1 MNLKSIFSVVA
12 LSALMVGCSS
22 DDLTNEPGAVET
34 PTSGETMT
42 GYLNVNINL
51 PTVSATGARALDQSN
66 DQFDDGLA
74 SEYAVKSAHLV
85 IFDTDNEA
93 TAKVV
98 GVFSFTDLKPWN
110 TDASTTDNITS
121 SAESVIKVQVTK
133 SDKNLGA
140 LVVLNDPAAKTH
152 FIKDLPFQKLFSNNP
167 VTIGEVNYNP
177 IVNLAT
183 MKNSDGFFMT
193 NAPLYNGTTAKTLV
207 SILPSSIC
215 NSPQEAQ
222 QSPAINVYVER
233 AVAKVNVT
241 TSETLTNDIT
251 INTSTT
257 ENNTVKNSEVTYKAT
272 VSAWGLDITNKK
284 SYLVR
289 NVSAFDTWKGYGKG
303 ARFYSE
309 SSNRIYWAIDPNYT
323 DGSAE
328 DAYITANF
336 NKISESDIKNTTA
349 LSSATYILENTFD
362 VANQLRD
369 RTTRAII
376 KASFAPEGQDPKTFY
391 TIGSA
396 NTIYTKEGMQAFI
409 KGLAVNLLE
418 GKNDASL
425 YTFAPSTSVSNAA
438 GKHTIGAEDIK
449 YNNTVLT
456 PDEVNKLNDA
466 IGNINT
472 YLNGVCYYVARI
484 QHFGDMYT
492 KWDPG
497 DPTYGADATT
507 AANDYL
513 GRYGAV
519 RNNWYELQISE
530 IKNLGNPT
538 IPTAPDTPDDE
549 DYYYISFKVNIH
561 SWAKRVQN
569 VIL

>member
-34 PTSGETMT
+34 PASGETMT

-66 DQFDDGLA
+66 DQFDDGEP
-74 SEYAVKSAHLV
+74 SEYAVNCAHLV
-85 IFDTDNEA
+85 VFDTDNEA

-121 SAESVIKVQVTK
+121 TAESVIKVQVTK
-133 SDKNLGA
+133 SDDNLGA

-152 FIKDLPFQKLFSNNP
+152 FIKDLPFQKLFSNDP
-167 VTIGEVNYNP
+167 VTIGVANYNP

-193 NAPLYNGTTAKTLV
+193 NAPLYENNTAKTLV
-207 SILPSSIC
+207 SVLPSSIC

-222 QSPAINVYVER
+222 QSPAIDVFVER
-233 AVAKVNVT
+233 GVAKVNVT
-241 TSETLTNDIT
+241 TSAT
-251 INTSTT
+251 IKN
-257 ENNTVKNSEVTYKAT
+257 EIEINNTTYKAE
-272 VSAWGLDITNKK
+272 VQAWGLDITNQK

-289 NVSAFDTWKGYGKG
+289 NVSDFDTWKAYAKG
-303 ARFYSE
+303 ARFYSND
-309 SSNRIYWAIDPNYT
+309 SKRIYWAIDPNYT
-323 DGSAE
+323 NGSGE
-328 DAYITANF
+328 DAYIADNF
-336 NKISESDIKNTTA
+336 NKISENDVTNAADVTA
-349 LSSATYILENTFD
+349 PVYILENTFD
-362 VANQLRD
+362 VANQMRN

-376 KASFAPEGQDPKTFY
+376 KATFAPKDQEPETFY

-396 NTIYTKEGMQAFI
+396 NTIYTKELMQTFI
-409 KGLAVNLLE
+409 KGQAVNLLT
-418 GKNDASL
+418 GKNDASK
-425 YTFAPSTSVSNAA
+425 YTFATNTSVSNTA
-438 GKHTIGAEDIK
+438 GAHTIGAQDIL
-449 YNNTVLT
+449 YDGAVLSS
-456 PDEVNKLNDA
+456 DEVKKLNDA
-466 IGNINT
+466 IGTINT
-472 YLNGVCYYVARI
+472 YKDGICYYVARI
-484 QHFGDMYT
+484 QHFGEKYT
-492 KWDPG
+492 KWNPG
-497 DPTYGADATT
+497 DPTYGQDKDATA
-507 AANDYL
+507 AANNYL

-519 RNNWYELQISE
+519 RNNWYELQISD

>member
-34 PTSGETMT
+34 PASGETMT

-74 SEYAVKSAHLV
+74 SEYAVNCAHLIV
-85 IFDTDNEA
+85 FDTDDEA

-110 TDASTTDNITS
+110 TDNSDTDNITS

-133 SDKNLGA
+133 GNDNLGA
-140 LVVLNDPAAKTH
+140 LVVLNDQAAETH
-152 FIKDLPFQKLFSNNP
+152 FRGKTFKSLFNKE
-167 VTIGEVNYNP
+167 TDEEKGL
-177 IVNLAT
+177 IVDLAT
-183 MKNSDGFFMT
+183 MHNQKGFVMT
-193 NAPLYNGTTAKTLV
+193 NAPLYVGNKAQTLV
-207 SILPSSIC
+207 SIFQSSIC

-222 QSPAINVYVER
+222 QSPAIDVFVER

-241 TSETLTNDIT
+241 TSATL
-251 INTSTT
+251 
-257 ENNTVKNSEVTYKAT
+257 NNEIKIDKTTYKAE
-272 VSAWGLDITNKK
+272 VQAWALDITNKK

-289 NVSAFDTWKGYGKG
+289 NVSDFDTWKAYAKG
-303 ARFYSE
+303 ARFYSND
-309 SSNRIYWAIDPNYT
+309 SKRIYWAIDPNYT
-323 DGSAE
+323 NGSGE
-328 DAYITANF
+328 DAYIADNF
-336 NKISESDIKNTTA
+336 NKISENDVTNTADVTA
-349 LSSATYILENTFD
+349 PVYILENTFD
-362 VANQLRD
+362 VANQM
-369 RTTRAII
+369 RTRSTRAII
-376 KASFAPEGQDPKTFY
+376 KATFAPEGQKPATFY

-396 NTIYTKEGMQAFI
+396 NTIYTKDLMQTFI
-409 KGLAVNLLE
+409 KGQAVNLLT
-418 GKNDASL
+418 GKNDESK
-425 YTFAPSTSVSNAA
+425 YTFAPNTSVSNTA
-438 GKHTIGAEDIK
+438 GAHTIGAQDIL
-449 YNNTVLT
+449 YDGAVLSS
-456 PDEVNKLNDA
+456 DEVKKLNDA
-466 IGNINT
+466 IGTINT
-472 YLNGVCYYVARI
+472 YKDGICYYVARI
-484 QHFGDMYT
+484 QHFGEKYT
-492 KWDPG
+492 KWNPG
-497 DPTYGADATT
+497 DPTYGQDKDATA
-507 AANDYL
+507 AANNYL

-519 RNNWYELQISE
+519 RNNWYELQISD

-538 IPTAPDTPDDE
+538 IPEAPDTPDDE

>member
-34 PTSGETMT
+34 PALGETMT

-74 SEYAVKSAHLV
+74 SEYAVNCAHLIV
-85 IFDTDNEA
+85 FDTDDEA

-110 TDASTTDNITS
+110 TDNSDTDNITS

-133 SDKNLGA
+133 GNDNLGA
-140 LVVLNDPAAKTH
+140 LVVLNDQAAETH
-152 FIKDLPFQKLFSNNP
+152 FSGKTFQSLFEEGS
-167 VTIGEVNYNP
+167 
-177 IVNLAT
+177 IVDLAT
-183 MKNSDGFFMT
+183 MHNQKGFVMT
-193 NAPLYNGTTAKTLV
+193 NAPLYVGNKAQTLV
-207 SILPSSIC
+207 SILQSSIC

-222 QSPAINVYVER
+222 QSPAIDVFVER

-241 TSETLTNDIT
+241 TSATL
-251 INTSTT
+251 
-257 ENNTVKNSEVTYKAT
+257 NNEIKIDKTTYKAE
-272 VSAWGLDITNKK
+272 VQAWALDITNKK

-289 NVSAFDTWKGYGKG
+289 NVSDFDTWKAYAKG
-303 ARFYSE
+303 PRFYSDD
-309 SSNRIYWAIDPNYT
+309 SKRIYWAIDPNYT

-328 DAYITANF
+328 EDYITANF
-336 NKISESDIKNTTA
+336 NKISENDVTNAADVTA
-349 LSSATYILENTFD
+349 PVYILENTFD
-362 VANQLRD
+362 VANQMRN

-376 KASFAPEGQDPKTFY
+376 KATFAPKDQEPETFY

-396 NTIYTKEGMQAFI
+396 NTIYTKELMQTFI
-409 KGLAVNLLE
+409 KGQAVHLLT
-418 GKNDASL
+418 GKNDASK
-425 YTFAPSTSVSNAA
+425 YTFAPNTSVSNTA
-438 GKHTIGAEDIK
+438 GAHSIGKQDIF
-449 YNNTVLT
+449 YDGTVLT
-456 PDEVNKLNDA
+456 PEEVAKLNDA
-466 IGNINT
+466 IGLINT
-472 YLNGVCYYVARI
+472 YKDGICYYVARI
-484 QHFGDMYT
+484 QHFGETYT
-492 KWDPG
+492 KWNPG
-497 DPTYGADATT
+497 DPTYGQDKDATA
-507 AANDYL
+507 AANNYL

-538 IPTAPDTPDDE
+538 IPEAPDTPDDE

>member
-34 PTSGETMT
+34 PALGETMT

-66 DQFDDGLA
+66 DQFDDGEP
-74 SEYAVKSAHLV
+74 SEYAVNCAHLV

-133 SDKNLGA
+133 SDQNLGA
-140 LVVLNDPAAKTH
+140 LVVLNDPAATTH
-152 FIKDLPFQKLFSNNP
+152 FIKDLPFQKLFSNDP
-167 VTIGEVNYNP
+167 VTIGAANYNP

-193 NAPLYNGTTAKTLV
+193 NAPLYENNTAKTLV
-207 SILPSSIC
+207 SVFPSSIC

-222 QSPAINVYVER
+222 QSPAIDVYVER

-241 TSETLTNDIT
+241 TSETLTNSIT
-251 INTSTT
+251 ISTSTT
-257 ENNTVKNSEVTYKAT
+257 ENNEIKNDNVTYKAT
-272 VSAWGLDITNKK
+272 VKAWALDITNQK

-289 NVSAFDTWKGYGKG
+289 NVSDFNTWKAYAKG
-303 ARFYSE
+303 ARFYSND
-309 SSNRIYWAIDPNYT
+309 SKRIYWAIDPNYT
-323 DGSAE
+323 NGSGE
-328 DAYITANF
+328 DAYIADNF
-336 NKISESDIKNTTA
+336 NKITDVPNTADVTA
-349 LSSATYILENTFD
+349 PVYILENTFD
-362 VANQLRD
+362 VANQMRT

-376 KASFAPEGQDPKTFY
+376 TATFAPEGQDPATFY

-396 NTIYTKEGMQAFI
+396 HTIYTKEGLQAFI

-418 GKNDASL
+418 GKNDASK
-425 YTFAPSTSVSNAA
+425 YTFATNTSVSNAA
-438 GKHTIGAEDIK
+438 GSHTIGAQDIL
-449 YNNTVLT
+449 YDGVVLT
-456 PDEVNKLNDA
+456 PEEVAKLNDA
-466 IGNINT
+466 IGLINT
-472 YLNGVCYYVARI
+472 YRDGICYYVARI
-484 QHFGDMYT
+484 QHFGEKYT
-492 KWDPG
+492 KWNPG
-497 DPTYGADATT
+497 DPTYGQDKDPTT
-507 AANDYL
+507 AANNYL
-513 GRYGAV
+513 GRYGVV

-530 IKNLGNPT
+530 IKSLGNPT
-538 IPTAPDTPDDE
+538 IPKAPDTPDDE
-549 DYYYISFKVNIH
+549 DYSYISFKVNIH

>member
-34 PTSGETMT
+34 PALGETMT

-66 DQFDDGLA
+66 DQFDDGEP
-74 SEYAVKSAHLV
+74 SEYAVNCAHLV

-167 VTIGEVNYNP
+167 VTIGAANYNP

-193 NAPLYNGTTAKTLV
+193 NAPLYENNTAKTLV
-207 SILPSSIC
+207 SVLPSSIC

-222 QSPAINVYVER
+222 QSPAIDVFVER
-233 AVAKVNVT
+233 GVAKVNVT
-241 TSETLTNDIT
+241 TSATLNNEIE
-251 INTSTT
+251 I
-257 ENNTVKNSEVTYKAT
+257 NNTTYQAK
-272 VSAWGLDITNKK
+272 VLAWGLDITNLK

-289 NVSAFDTWKGYGKG
+289 NVSDFDTWKAYTKG
-303 ARFYSE
+303 SRFYSND
-309 SSNRIYWAIDPNYT
+309 SKRIYWAIDPNYT
-323 DGSAE
+323 NGSGE
-328 DAYITANF
+328 DAYIADNF
-336 NKISESDIKNTTA
+336 NKISENDVTNAADVTA
-349 LSSATYILENTFD
+349 PVYILENTFD
-362 VANQLRD
+362 VANQMRN

-376 KASFAPEGQDPKTFY
+376 KATFAPKDQEPETFY

-396 NTIYTKEGMQAFI
+396 NTIYTKELMQTFI
-409 KGLAVNLLE
+409 KGQAVHLLT
-418 GKNDASL
+418 GKNEASK
-425 YTFAPSTSVSNAA
+425 YTFAANTSVSNTA
-438 GKHTIGAEDIK
+438 GAHSIGTQDIL
-449 YNNTVLT
+449 YDGTVLT
-456 PDEVNKLNDA
+456 PEEVATLNDA
-466 IGNINT
+466 IGTINT
-472 YLNGVCYYVARI
+472 YKDGICYYVARI
-484 QHFGDMYT
+484 QHFGEKYT
-492 KWDPG
+492 QWKPG
-497 DPTYGADATT
+497 DPTYGQDKDADA
-507 AANDYL
+507 AANNYL

-519 RNNWYELQISE
+519 RNNWYELQISD

-538 IPTAPDTPDDE
+538 IPEAPDTPDDE

>member
-34 PTSGETMT
+34 PASGETMT

-66 DQFDDGLA
+66 DQFDDGEP
-74 SEYAVKSAHLV
+74 SEYAVNCAHLV

-133 SDKNLGA
+133 SDQNLGA
-140 LVVLNDPAAKTH
+140 LVVLNDPAATTH
-152 FIKDLPFQKLFSNNP
+152 FIKDLPFQKLFSNDP
-167 VTIGEVNYNP
+167 VTIGAANYNP

-193 NAPLYNGTTAKTLV
+193 NAPLYENNTAKTLV
-207 SILPSSIC
+207 SVLPSSIC

-222 QSPAINVYVER
+222 QSPAIDVFVER
-233 AVAKVNVT
+233 GVAKVNVT
-241 TSETLTNDIT
+241 TSATLQNEIEINNIT
-251 INTSTT
+251 YQAK
-257 ENNTVKNSEVTYKAT
+257 VL
-272 VSAWGLDITNKK
+272 AWGLDITNLK

-289 NVSAFDTWKGYGKG
+289 NVSDFDTWKAYAKG
-303 ARFYSE
+303 PRFYSND
-309 SSNRIYWAIDPNYT
+309 SKRIYWAIDPNYT
-323 DGSAE
+323 NGSAE
-328 DAYITANF
+328 ETYITTNF
-336 NKISESDIKNTTA
+336 NKISENAVTNAADVTA
-349 LSSATYILENTFD
+349 PVYILENTFD
-362 VANQLRD
+362 VANQMRN

-376 KASFAPEGQDPKTFY
+376 KATFAPKDQEPETFY

-396 NTIYTKEGMQAFI
+396 NTIYTKELMQTFI
-409 KGLAVNLLE
+409 KGQAVHLLT
-418 GKNDASL
+418 GKNEASK
-425 YTFAPSTSVSNAA
+425 YTFAPNTSVSNTA
-438 GKHTIGAEDIK
+438 GAHSIGTQDIL
-449 YNNTVLT
+449 YDGTVLT
-456 PDEVNKLNDA
+456 PEEVATLNDA
-466 IGNINT
+466 IGTINT
-472 YLNGVCYYVARI
+472 YKDGICYYVARI
-484 QHFGDMYT
+484 QHFGEKYT
-492 KWDPG
+492 QWKPG
-497 DPTYGADATT
+497 DPTYGQDKDANA
-507 AANDYL
+507 AANNYL

-519 RNNWYELQISE
+519 RNNWYELQISD

-538 IPTAPDTPDDE
+538 IPEAPDTPDDE

>member
-34 PTSGETMT
+34 PASGETMT

-66 DQFDDGLA
+66 DQFDDGEP
-74 SEYAVKSAHLV
+74 SEYAVNCAHLV
-85 IFDTDNEA
+85 VFDTDNEA

-133 SDKNLGA
+133 SDNNLGA
-140 LVVLNDPAAKTH
+140 LVVLNDPAAETH
-152 FIKDLPFQKLFSNNP
+152 FRNKTFQSLFEEGSIVDLTAMQNAK
-167 VTIGEVNYNP
+167 
-177 IVNLAT
+177 
-183 MKNSDGFFMT
+183 GFVMT
-193 NAPLYNGTTAKTLV
+193 NAPLYENKTAKTLV
-207 SILPSSIC
+207 SVFPSSIC

-222 QSPAINVYVER
+222 QSPAIDVYVER

-241 TSETLTNDIT
+241 TSETLTNSIT
-251 INTSTT
+251 ISTSTT
-257 ENNTVKNSEVTYKAT
+257 ENNEIKNDNVTYKAT
-272 VSAWGLDITNKK
+272 VKAWALDITNQK

-289 NVSAFDTWKGYGKG
+289 NVSDFNTWKAYAKG
-303 ARFYSE
+303 ARFYSND
-309 SSNRIYWAIDPNYT
+309 SKRIYWAIDPNYT
-323 DGSAE
+323 NGSGE
-328 DAYITANF
+328 DAYIADNF
-336 NKISESDIKNTTA
+336 NKITDVPNTADVTA
-349 LSSATYILENTFD
+349 PVYILENTFD
-362 VANQLRD
+362 VANQMRT

-376 KASFAPEGQDPKTFY
+376 KATFAPEGQDPATFY

-396 NTIYTKEGMQAFI
+396 HTIYTKEGMQAFI

-418 GKNDASL
+418 GKNDASK
-425 YTFAPSTSVSNAA
+425 YTFATNTSVSNAA
-438 GKHTIGAEDIK
+438 GSHTIGAQDIL
-449 YNNTVLT
+449 YDGVVLT
-456 PDEVNKLNDA
+456 PEEVAKLNDA
-466 IGNINT
+466 IGLINT
-472 YLNGVCYYVARI
+472 YKDGICYYVARI
-484 QHFGDMYT
+484 QHFGEKYT
-492 KWDPG
+492 KWNPG
-497 DPTYGADATT
+497 DPTYGQDKDPTT
-507 AANDYL
+507 AANNYL
-513 GRYGAV
+513 GRYGVV

-538 IPTAPDTPDDE
+538 IPEAPDTPDDE

>member
-34 PTSGETMT
+34 PASGETMT

-66 DQFDDGLA
+66 DQFDDGEP
-74 SEYAVKSAHLV
+74 SEYAVNCAHLV

-167 VTIGEVNYNP
+167 VTIGAANYNP

-193 NAPLYNGTTAKTLV
+193 NAPLYENNTAKTLV
-207 SILPSSIC
+207 SVLPSSIC

-222 QSPAINVYVER
+222 QSPAIDVFVER
-233 AVAKVNVT
+233 GVAKVNVT
-241 TSETLTNDIT
+241 TSATLKNEIE
-251 INTSTT
+251 I
-257 ENNTVKNSEVTYKAT
+257 NNTTYQAK
-272 VSAWGLDITNKK
+272 VLAWGLDITNLK

-289 NVSAFDTWKGYGKG
+289 NVSDFDTWKAYAKG
-303 ARFYSE
+303 PRFYSND
-309 SSNRIYWAIDPNYT
+309 SKRIYWAIDPNYT
-323 DGSAE
+323 NGSAE
-328 DAYITANF
+328 ETYITANF
-336 NKISESDIKNTTA
+336 NKISENDVTNAADVTA
-349 LSSATYILENTFD
+349 PVYILENTFD
-362 VANQLRD
+362 VANQMRN

-376 KASFAPEGQDPKTFY
+376 KATFAPKGQEPETFY

-396 NTIYTKEGMQAFI
+396 NTIYTKELMQTFI
-409 KGLAVNLLE
+409 KGQAVHLLT
-418 GKNDASL
+418 GKNEASK
-425 YTFAPSTSVSNAA
+425 YTFAPNTSVSNTA
-438 GKHTIGAEDIK
+438 GAHSIGKQDIL
-449 YNNTVLT
+449 YDGTALT
-456 PDEVNKLNDA
+456 PEEVATLNDA
-466 IGNINT
+466 IGTINT
-472 YLNGVCYYVARI
+472 YKDGICYYVARI
-484 QHFGDMYT
+484 QHFGEKYT
-492 KWDPG
+492 QWKPG
-497 DPTYGADATT
+497 DPTYGQDKNADA

-519 RNNWYELQISE
+519 RNNWYELQISD

-538 IPTAPDTPDDE
+538 IPEAPDTPDDE

>member
-34 PTSGETMT
+34 PASGETMT

-74 SEYAVKSAHLV
+74 SEYAVNCAHLIV
-85 IFDTDNEA
+85 FDTDDEA

-110 TDASTTDNITS
+110 TDNSDTDNITS

-133 SDKNLGA
+133 GNDNLGA
-140 LVVLNDPAAKTH
+140 LVVLNDQAAETH
-152 FIKDLPFQKLFSNNP
+152 FGGKTFQSLFEEGS
-167 VTIGEVNYNP
+167 
-177 IVNLAT
+177 IVDLAT
-183 MKNSDGFFMT
+183 MHNQKGFVMT
-193 NAPLYNGTTAKTLV
+193 NAPLYVGNKAQTLV
-207 SILPSSIC
+207 SILQSSIC

-222 QSPAINVYVER
+222 QSPAIDVFVER

-241 TSETLTNDIT
+241 TSATL
-251 INTSTT
+251 
-257 ENNTVKNSEVTYKAT
+257 NNEIKIDKTTYKAE
-272 VSAWGLDITNKK
+272 VQAWALDITNKK

-289 NVSAFDTWKGYGKG
+289 NVSDFDTWKAYAKG
-303 ARFYSE
+303 ARFYSND
-309 SSNRIYWAIDPNYT
+309 SKRIYWAIDPNYT
-323 DGSAE
+323 NGSGE
-328 DAYITANF
+328 DAYIADNF
-336 NKISESDIKNTTA
+336 NKISENDVTNTADVTA
-349 LSSATYILENTFD
+349 PVYILENTFD
-362 VANQLRD
+362 VANQM
-369 RTTRAII
+369 RTRSTRAII
-376 KASFAPEGQDPKTFY
+376 KATFAPEGQDPETFY

-396 NTIYTKEGMQAFI
+396 NAIYTKDLMQTFI
-409 KGLAVNLLE
+409 KGQAVNLLT
-418 GKNDASL
+418 GKNDESK
-425 YTFAPSTSVSNAA
+425 YTFAPNTSVSNTA
-438 GKHTIGAEDIK
+438 GSHTIGAQDIL
-449 YNNTVLT
+449 YDGVILT
-456 PDEVNKLNDA
+456 PEEVAKLNDA
-466 IGNINT
+466 IGLINT
-472 YLNGVCYYVARI
+472 YKDGICYYVARI
-484 QHFGDMYT
+484 QHFGETYT
-492 KWDPG
+492 KWNPG
-497 DPTYGADATT
+497 DPTYGQDKDATA
-507 AANDYL
+507 AANNYL

-538 IPTAPDTPDDE
+538 IPEAPDTPDDE

>member
-34 PTSGETMT
+34 PALGETMT

-66 DQFDDGLA
+66 DQFDDGEP
-74 SEYAVKSAHLV
+74 SEYAVNCAHLV

-193 NAPLYNGTTAKTLV
+193 NAPLYENNTAKTLV
-207 SILPSSIC
+207 SVLPSSIC

-222 QSPAINVYVER
+222 QSPAIDVFVER
-233 AVAKVNVT
+233 GVAKVNVT
-241 TSETLTNDIT
+241 TSATLKNEIE
-251 INTSTT
+251 I
-257 ENNTVKNSEVTYKAT
+257 NNTTYQAK
-272 VSAWGLDITNKK
+272 VLAWGLDITNLK

-289 NVSAFDTWKGYGKG
+289 NVSDFDTWKAYTKG
-303 ARFYSE
+303 PRFYSND
-309 SSNRIYWAIDPNYT
+309 SKRIYWAIDPNYT
-323 DGSAE
+323 NGSAE
-328 DAYITANF
+328 EAYITANF
-336 NKISESDIKNTTA
+336 NKISENDVTNAADVTA
-349 LSSATYILENTFD
+349 PVYILENTFD
-362 VANQLRD
+362 VANQMRN
-369 RTTRAII
+369 RSTRAII
-376 KASFAPEGQDPKTFY
+376 KATFAPKDQEPETFY

-396 NTIYTKEGMQAFI
+396 NTIYTKDLMQIFI
-409 KGLAVNLLE
+409 KGQAVHLLT
-418 GKNDASL
+418 GKNDASK
-425 YTFAPSTSVSNAA
+425 YTFATNTSVSNTA
-438 GKHTIGAEDIK
+438 GAHSIGTQDIF
-449 YNNTVLT
+449 YDGTVLT
-456 PDEVNKLNDA
+456 PEEVATLNDA
-466 IGNINT
+466 IGTINT
-472 YLNGVCYYVARI
+472 YKDGICYYVARI
-484 QHFGDMYT
+484 QHFGERYT
-492 KWDPG
+492 KWKPG
-497 DPTYGADATT
+497 DPTYGQDKDPTA

-519 RNNWYELQISE
+519 RNNWYELQISD

-538 IPTAPDTPDDE
+538 IPEAPDTPDDE

>member
-34 PTSGETMT
+34 PASGETMT

-66 DQFDDGLA
+66 DQFDDGEP
-74 SEYAVKSAHLV
+74 SEYAVNCAHLV

-167 VTIGEVNYNP
+167 VTIGAANYNP

-193 NAPLYNGTTAKTLV
+193 NAPLYENNTAKTLV
-207 SILPSSIC
+207 SVLPSSIC

-222 QSPAINVYVER
+222 QSPAIDVFVER
-233 AVAKVNVT
+233 GVAKVNVT
-241 TSETLTNDIT
+241 TSATLKNEIE
-251 INTSTT
+251 I
-257 ENNTVKNSEVTYKAT
+257 NNTTYQAK
-272 VSAWGLDITNKK
+272 VLAWGLDITNMK

-289 NVSAFDTWKGYGKG
+289 NVSDFDTWKAYAKG
-303 ARFYSE
+303 PRFYSND
-309 SSNRIYWAIDPNYT
+309 SKRIYWAIDPNYT

-328 DAYITANF
+328 EDYITANF
-336 NKISESDIKNTTA
+336 NKISENDVTNAADVTA
-349 LSSATYILENTFD
+349 PVYILENTFD
-362 VANQLRD
+362 VANQMRN

-376 KASFAPEGQDPKTFY
+376 KATFAPKDQEPETFY

-396 NTIYTKEGMQAFI
+396 NTIYTKELMQTFI
-409 KGLAVNLLE
+409 KGQAVHLLT
-418 GKNDASL
+418 GKNEASK
-425 YTFAPSTSVSNAA
+425 YTFAANTSVSNTA
-438 GKHTIGAEDIK
+438 GAHSIGTQDIF
-449 YNNTVLT
+449 YDGEVLT
-456 PDEVNKLNDA
+456 SEEVATLNDA
-466 IGNINT
+466 IGTINT
-472 YLNGVCYYVARI
+472 YKDGICYYVARI
-484 QHFGDMYT
+484 QHFGEKYT
-492 KWDPG
+492 QWKPG
-497 DPTYGADATT
+497 DPTYGQDKDANA
-507 AANDYL
+507 AANNYL

-519 RNNWYELQISE
+519 RNNWYELQISD

-538 IPTAPDTPDDE
+538 IPEAPDTPDDE

>member
-34 PTSGETMT
+34 PASGETMT

-66 DQFDDGLA
+66 DQFDDGEP
-74 SEYAVKSAHLV
+74 SEYAVNCAHLV
-85 IFDTDNEA
+85 VFDTDNEA

-133 SDKNLGA
+133 SDNNLGA
-140 LVVLNDPAAKTH
+140 LVVLNDPAAETH
-152 FIKDLPFQKLFSNNP
+152 FRNKTFQSLFEEGSIVDLTAMQNAK
-167 VTIGEVNYNP
+167 
-177 IVNLAT
+177 
-183 MKNSDGFFMT
+183 GFVMT
-193 NAPLYNGTTAKTLV
+193 NAPLYENNTAKTLV
-207 SILPSSIC
+207 SVFPSSIC

-222 QSPAINVYVER
+222 QSPAIDVYVER

-241 TSETLTNDIT
+241 TSETLTNSIT
-251 INTSTT
+251 ISTSTT
-257 ENNTVKNSEVTYKAT
+257 ENNEIKNDNVTYKAT
-272 VSAWGLDITNKK
+272 VKAWALDITNQK

-289 NVSAFDTWKGYGKG
+289 NVSDFNTWKAYAKG
-303 ARFYSE
+303 ARFYSND
-309 SSNRIYWAIDPNYT
+309 SKRIYWAIDPNYT
-323 DGSAE
+323 NGSGE
-328 DAYITANF
+328 DAYIADNF
-336 NKISESDIKNTTA
+336 NKITDVPNTADVTA
-349 LSSATYILENTFD
+349 PVYILENTFD
-362 VANQLRD
+362 VANQMRT

-376 KASFAPEGQDPKTFY
+376 KATFAPEGQDPATFY

-396 NTIYTKEGMQAFI
+396 HTIYTKEGMQAFI

-418 GKNDASL
+418 GKNDASK
-425 YTFAPSTSVSNAA
+425 YTFATNTSVFNAA
-438 GKHTIGAEDIK
+438 GSHTIGAQDIL
-449 YNNTVLT
+449 YDGVVLT
-456 PDEVNKLNDA
+456 PEEVAKLNDA
-466 IGNINT
+466 IGLINT
-472 YLNGVCYYVARI
+472 YKDGICYYVARI
-484 QHFGDMYT
+484 QHFGEKYT
-492 KWDPG
+492 KWNPG
-497 DPTYGADATT
+497 DPTYGQDKDPTT
-507 AANDYL
+507 AANNYL
-513 GRYGAV
+513 GRYGVV

-530 IKNLGNPT
+530 IKSLGNPT
-538 IPTAPDTPDDE
+538 IPEAPDTPDDE
-549 DYYYISFKVNIH
+549 DYSYISFKVNIH

>member
-34 PTSGETMT
+34 PASGETMT

-66 DQFDDGLA
+66 DQFDDGEP
-74 SEYAVKSAHLV
+74 SEYAVNCAHLV
-85 IFDTDNEA
+85 VFDTDNEA

-133 SDKNLGA
+133 SDNNLGA
-140 LVVLNDPAAKTH
+140 LVVLNDPAAETH
-152 FIKDLPFQKLFSNNP
+152 FRNKTFQSLFEEGSIVDLTAMQNAK
-167 VTIGEVNYNP
+167 
-177 IVNLAT
+177 
-183 MKNSDGFFMT
+183 GFVMT
-193 NAPLYNGTTAKTLV
+193 NAPLYENKTAKTLV
-207 SILPSSIC
+207 SVFPSSIC

-222 QSPAINVYVER
+222 QSPAIDVFVER
-233 AVAKVNVT
+233 GVAKVNVT
-241 TSETLTNDIT
+241 TSATLKNEIE
-251 INTSTT
+251 I
-257 ENNTVKNSEVTYKAT
+257 NNTTYKAE
-272 VSAWGLDITNKK
+272 VLAWGLDITNQK

-289 NVSAFDTWKGYGKG
+289 NVSDFDTWKAYAKG
-303 ARFYSE
+303 ARFYSND
-309 SSNRIYWAIDPNYT
+309 SKRIYWAIDPNYT
-323 DGSAE
+323 NGSGE
-328 DAYITANF
+328 DAYIADNF
-336 NKISESDIKNTTA
+336 NKISENDVTNAAEVTA
-349 LSSATYILENTFD
+349 PVYILENTFD
-362 VANQLRD
+362 VANQM
-369 RTTRAII
+369 RTRSTRAII
-376 KASFAPEGQDPKTFY
+376 KATFAPQGQDPKTFY

-396 NTIYTKEGMQAFI
+396 NTIYTKDLMQTFI
-409 KGLAVNLLE
+409 KGQAVNLLT
-418 GKNDASL
+418 GKNDASK
-425 YTFAPSTSVSNAA
+425 YTFATNTSVSNTA
-438 GKHTIGAEDIK
+438 GAHTIGAQDIL
-449 YNNTVLT
+449 YDGAVLSS
-456 PDEVNKLNDA
+456 DEVKKLNDA
-466 IGNINT
+466 IGTINT
-472 YLNGVCYYVARI
+472 YKDGICYYVARI
-484 QHFGDMYT
+484 QHFGETYT
-492 KWDPG
+492 KWNPG
-497 DPTYGADATT
+497 DPTYGQDKDATA
-507 AANDYL
+507 AANNYL

-538 IPTAPDTPDDE
+538 IPEAPDTPDDE

>member
-34 PTSGETMT
+34 PASGETMT

-74 SEYAVKSAHLV
+74 SEYAVNCAHLIV
-85 IFDTDNEA
+85 FDTDDEA

-110 TDASTTDNITS
+110 TDNSDTDNITS

-133 SDKNLGA
+133 GNDNLGA
-140 LVVLNDPAAKTH
+140 LVVLNDQAAETH
-152 FIKDLPFQKLFSNNP
+152 FRGKTFKSLFNKE
-167 VTIGEVNYNP
+167 TDEEKGL
-177 IVNLAT
+177 IVDLAT
-183 MKNSDGFFMT
+183 MHNQKGFVMT
-193 NAPLYNGTTAKTLV
+193 NAPLYVGNKAQTLV
-207 SILPSSIC
+207 SIFQSSIC

-222 QSPAINVYVER
+222 QSPAIDVFVER

-241 TSETLTNDIT
+241 TSATL
-251 INTSTT
+251 
-257 ENNTVKNSEVTYKAT
+257 NNEIKIDKTTYKAE
-272 VSAWGLDITNKK
+272 VQAWALDITNKK

-289 NVSAFDTWKGYGKG
+289 NVSDFDTWKAYAKG
-303 ARFYSE
+303 ARFYSND
-309 SSNRIYWAIDPNYT
+309 SKRIYWAIDPNYT
-323 DGSAE
+323 NGSGE
-328 DAYITANF
+328 DAYIADNF
-336 NKISESDIKNTTA
+336 NKISENDVTNTADVTA
-349 LSSATYILENTFD
+349 PVYILENTFD
-362 VANQLRD
+362 VANQM
-369 RTTRAII
+369 RTRSTRAII
-376 KASFAPEGQDPKTFY
+376 KATFAPEGQKPATFY

-396 NTIYTKEGMQAFI
+396 NTIYTKDLMQTFI
-409 KGLAVNLLE
+409 KGQAVNLLT
-418 GKNDASL
+418 GKNDESK
-425 YTFAPSTSVSNAA
+425 YTFAPNTSVSNTA
-438 GKHTIGAEDIK
+438 GAHTIGAQDIL
-449 YNNTVLT
+449 YDGAVLSS
-456 PDEVNKLNDA
+456 DEVKKLNDA
-466 IGNINT
+466 IGTINT
-472 YLNGVCYYVARI
+472 YKDGICYYVARI
-484 QHFGDMYT
+484 QHFGEKYT
-492 KWDPG
+492 KWNPG
-497 DPTYGADATT
+497 DPTYGQDKDATA
-507 AANDYL
+507 AANNYL

-519 RNNWYELQISE
+519 RNNWYELQISD

>member
-34 PTSGETMT
+34 PALGETMT

-66 DQFDDGLA
+66 DQFDDGEP
-74 SEYAVKSAHLV
+74 SEYAVNCAHLV
-85 IFDTDNEA
+85 VFDTDNEA

-133 SDKNLGA
+133 SDNNLGA
-140 LVVLNDPAAKTH
+140 LVVLNDPAAETH
-152 FIKDLPFQKLFSNNP
+152 FRNKTFQSLFEEGSIVDLTAMQNAK
-167 VTIGEVNYNP
+167 
-177 IVNLAT
+177 
-183 MKNSDGFFMT
+183 GFVMT
-193 NAPLYNGTTAKTLV
+193 NAPLYENNTAKTLV
-207 SILPSSIC
+207 SVLQSSIC

-241 TSETLTNDIT
+241 TSETLTNSIT
-251 INTSTT
+251 ISTSTT
-257 ENNTVKNSEVTYKAT
+257 ENNEIKNDNVTYKAT
-272 VSAWGLDITNKK
+272 VKAWALDITNKK

-289 NVSAFDTWKGYGKG
+289 NVSDFNTWKAYAKG
-303 ARFYSE
+303 ARFYSND
-309 SSNRIYWAIDPNYT
+309 SKRIYWAIDPNYT
-323 DGSAE
+323 DGSGD
-328 DAYITANF
+328 DAYIADNF
-336 NKISESDIKNTTA
+336 NKITDVPNTADVTA
-349 LSSATYILENTFD
+349 PVYILENTFD
-362 VANQLRD
+362 VANQMRT

-376 KASFAPEGQDPKTFY
+376 KATFAPEGQDPATFY

-396 NTIYTKEGMQAFI
+396 HTIYTKEGMQAFI

-418 GKNDASL
+418 GKNDASK
-425 YTFAPSTSVSNAA
+425 YTFAPNTSVSNAA
-438 GKHTIGAEDIK
+438 GSHSIGAQDIL
-449 YNNTVLT
+449 YDGAILT
-456 PDEVNKLNDA
+456 PGEVAKLNDA
-466 IGNINT
+466 IGLINT
-472 YLNGVCYYVARI
+472 YKDGICYYVARV
-484 QHFGDMYT
+484 QHFGDTYT
-492 KWDPG
+492 KWNPG
-497 DPTYGADATT
+497 DPTYGQDKDATG

-513 GRYGAV
+513 GRYGVV

-538 IPTAPDTPDDE
+538 IPEAPDTPDDE
-549 DYYYISFKVNIH
+549 DYSYISFKVNIH

>member
-34 PTSGETMT
+34 PALGETMT

-66 DQFDDGLA
+66 DQFDDGEP
-74 SEYAVKSAHLV
+74 SEYAVNCAHLV

-152 FIKDLPFQKLFSNNP
+152 FINDLPFQKLFSNDP
-167 VTIGEVNYNP
+167 VTIGVANYNP

-193 NAPLYNGTTAKTLV
+193 NAPLYENNTAKTLV
-207 SILPSSIC
+207 SVLPSSIC

-222 QSPAINVYVER
+222 QSPAIDVFVER
-233 AVAKVNVT
+233 GVAKVNVT
-241 TSETLTNDIT
+241 TSATLKNEIE
-251 INTSTT
+251 I
-257 ENNTVKNSEVTYKAT
+257 NNTTYQAK
-272 VSAWGLDITNKK
+272 VLAWGLDITNLK

-289 NVSAFDTWKGYGKG
+289 NVSDFDTWKAYAKG
-303 ARFYSE
+303 PRFYSDD
-309 SSNRIYWAIDPNYT
+309 SKRIYWAIDPNYT

-328 DAYITANF
+328 EDYITANF
-336 NKISESDIKNTTA
+336 NKISENDVTNAADVTA
-349 LSSATYILENTFD
+349 PVYILENTFD
-362 VANQLRD
+362 VANQMRN

-376 KASFAPEGQDPKTFY
+376 KATFAPKDQEPETFY

-396 NTIYTKEGMQAFI
+396 NTIYTKELMQTFI
-409 KGLAVNLLE
+409 KGQAVHLLT
-418 GKNDASL
+418 GKNDASK
-425 YTFAPSTSVSNAA
+425 YTFAPNTSVSNTA
-438 GKHTIGAEDIK
+438 GAHSIGKQDIF
-449 YNNTVLT
+449 YDGTVLT
-456 PDEVNKLNDA
+456 PEEVATLNDA
-466 IGNINT
+466 IGTINT
-472 YLNGVCYYVARI
+472 YKDGICYYVARI
-484 QHFGDMYT
+484 QHFGEKYT
-492 KWDPG
+492 QWKPG
-497 DPTYGADATT
+497 DPTYGQDKDANA
-507 AANDYL
+507 AANYYL

-519 RNNWYELQISE
+519 RNNWYELQISD

-538 IPTAPDTPDDE
+538 IPEAPDTPDDE

-569 VIL
+569 VTL

>member
-34 PTSGETMT
+34 PASGETMT

-66 DQFDDGLA
+66 DQFDDGEP
-74 SEYAVKSAHLV
+74 SEYAVNCAHLV
-85 IFDTDNEA
+85 VFDTDNEA

-133 SDKNLGA
+133 GNDNLGA
-140 LVVLNDPAAKTH
+140 LVVLNDQAAETH
-152 FIKDLPFQKLFSNNP
+152 FRGKTFKSLFNKE
-167 VTIGEVNYNP
+167 TDEEKGL
-177 IVNLAT
+177 IVDLAT
-183 MKNSDGFFMT
+183 MHNQKGFVMT
-193 NAPLYNGTTAKTLV
+193 NAPLYVGNKAQTLV
-207 SILPSSIC
+207 SIFQSSIC

-222 QSPAINVYVER
+222 QSPAIDVFVER

-241 TSETLTNDIT
+241 TSATL
-251 INTSTT
+251 
-257 ENNTVKNSEVTYKAT
+257 NNEIKIDKTTYKAE
-272 VSAWGLDITNKK
+272 VQAWALDITNKK

-289 NVSAFDTWKGYGKG
+289 NVSDFDTWKAYAKG
-303 ARFYSE
+303 ARFYSND
-309 SSNRIYWAIDPNYT
+309 SKRIYWAIDPNYT
-323 DGSAE
+323 NGSGE
-328 DAYITANF
+328 DAYIADNF
-336 NKISESDIKNTTA
+336 NKISENDVTNTAEVTA
-349 LSSATYILENTFD
+349 PVYILENTFD
-362 VANQLRD
+362 VANQM
-369 RTTRAII
+369 RTRSTRAII
-376 KASFAPEGQDPKTFY
+376 KATFAPEGQKPATFY

-396 NTIYTKEGMQAFI
+396 NTIYTKDLMQTFI
-409 KGLAVNLLE
+409 KGQAVNLLT
-418 GKNDASL
+418 GKNDESK
-425 YTFAPSTSVSNAA
+425 YTFAPNTSVSNTA
-438 GKHTIGAEDIK
+438 GAHTIGAQDIL
-449 YNNTVLT
+449 YDGAVLSS
-456 PDEVNKLNDA
+456 DEVKKLNDA
-466 IGNINT
+466 IGTINT
-472 YLNGVCYYVARI
+472 YKDGICYYVARI
-484 QHFGDMYT
+484 QHFGEKYT
-492 KWDPG
+492 KWNPG
-497 DPTYGADATT
+497 DPTYGQDKDATA
-507 AANDYL
+507 AANNYL

-519 RNNWYELQISE
+519 RNNWYELQISD

>member
-34 PTSGETMT
+34 PASGETMT

-66 DQFDDGLA
+66 DQFDDGEP
-74 SEYAVKSAHLV
+74 SEYAVNCAHLV
-85 IFDTDNEA
+85 VFDTDNEA

-152 FIKDLPFQKLFSNNP
+152 FIKDLPFQKLFSNDP
-167 VTIGEVNYNP
+167 VTIGVANYNP

-193 NAPLYNGTTAKTLV
+193 NAPLYENNTAKTLV
-207 SILPSSIC
+207 SVLPSSIC

-222 QSPAINVYVER
+222 QSPAIDVFVER
-233 AVAKVNVT
+233 GVAKVNVT
-241 TSETLTNDIT
+241 TSATLKNEIE
-251 INTSTT
+251 I
-257 ENNTVKNSEVTYKAT
+257 NNTTYQAK
-272 VSAWGLDITNKK
+272 VLAWGLDITNLK

-289 NVSAFDTWKGYGKG
+289 NVSDFDTWKAYAKG
-303 ARFYSE
+303 PRFYSDD
-309 SSNRIYWAIDPNYT
+309 SKRIYWAIDPNYT

-328 DAYITANF
+328 EDYITANF
-336 NKISESDIKNTTA
+336 NKISENDVTNAADVTA
-349 LSSATYILENTFD
+349 PVYILENTFD
-362 VANQLRD
+362 VANQMRN

-376 KASFAPEGQDPKTFY
+376 KATFAPKDQEPETFY

-396 NTIYTKEGMQAFI
+396 NTIYTKELIQTFI
-409 KGLAVNLLE
+409 KGQAVHLLT
-418 GKNDASL
+418 GKNDASK
-425 YTFAPSTSVSNAA
+425 YTFAPNTSVSNTA
-438 GKHTIGAEDIK
+438 GAHSIGKQDIF
-449 YNNTVLT
+449 YDGTVLT
-456 PDEVNKLNDA
+456 PEEVATLNDA
-466 IGNINT
+466 IGTINT
-472 YLNGVCYYVARI
+472 YKDGICYYVARI
-484 QHFGDMYT
+484 QHFGEKYT
-492 KWDPG
+492 QWKPG
-497 DPTYGADATT
+497 DPTYGQDKDANA
-507 AANDYL
+507 AANYYL

-519 RNNWYELQISE
+519 RNNWYELQISD

-538 IPTAPDTPDDE
+538 IPEAPDTPDDE

>member
-34 PTSGETMT
+34 PALGETMT

-66 DQFDDGLA
+66 DQFDDGEP
-74 SEYAVKSAHLV
+74 SEYAVNCAHLV

-98 GVFSFTDLKPWN
+98 DVFSFTDLKPWN

-152 FIKDLPFQKLFSNNP
+152 FIKDLPFQKLFSNDP
-167 VTIGEVNYNP
+167 VTIGVANYNP

-193 NAPLYNGTTAKTLV
+193 NAPLYENNTAKTLV
-207 SILPSSIC
+207 SVLPSSIC

-222 QSPAINVYVER
+222 QSPAIDVFVER
-233 AVAKVNVT
+233 GVAKVNVT
-241 TSETLTNDIT
+241 TSATLKNEIE
-251 INTSTT
+251 I
-257 ENNTVKNSEVTYKAT
+257 NNTTYQAK
-272 VSAWGLDITNKK
+272 VLAWGLDITNLK

-289 NVSAFDTWKGYGKG
+289 NVSDFDTWKAYAKG
-303 ARFYSE
+303 HRFYSDD
-309 SSNRIYWAIDPNYT
+309 SKRIYWAIDPNYT

-328 DAYITANF
+328 EDYITANF
-336 NKISESDIKNTTA
+336 NKISENDVTNAADVTA
-349 LSSATYILENTFD
+349 PVYILENTFD
-362 VANQLRD
+362 VANQMRN

-376 KASFAPEGQDPKTFY
+376 KATFAPKDQEPETFY

-396 NTIYTKEGMQAFI
+396 NTIYTKELMQTFI
-409 KGLAVNLLE
+409 KGQAVHLLT
-418 GKNDASL
+418 GKNDASK
-425 YTFAPSTSVSNAA
+425 YTFAPNTSVSNTA
-438 GKHTIGAEDIK
+438 GAHSIGKQDIF
-449 YNNTVLT
+449 YDGTVLT
-456 PDEVNKLNDA
+456 PEEVATLNDA
-466 IGNINT
+466 IGTINT
-472 YLNGVCYYVARI
+472 YKDGICYYVARI
-484 QHFGDMYT
+484 QHFGEKYT
-492 KWDPG
+492 QWKPG
-497 DPTYGADATT
+497 DPTYGQDKDANA
-507 AANDYL
+507 AANYYL

-519 RNNWYELQISE
+519 RNNWYELQISD

-538 IPTAPDTPDDE
+538 IPEAPDTPDDE

>member
-34 PTSGETMT
+34 PASGETMT

-66 DQFDDGLA
+66 DQFDDGEP
-74 SEYAVKSAHLV
+74 SEYAVNCAHLV
-85 IFDTDNEA
+85 VFDTDNEA

-133 SDKNLGA
+133 SDNNLGA
-140 LVVLNDPAAKTH
+140 LVVLNDPTAETH
-152 FIKDLPFQKLFSNNP
+152 FRNKTFQSLFEEGSIVDLTAMQNAK
-167 VTIGEVNYNP
+167 
-177 IVNLAT
+177 
-183 MKNSDGFFMT
+183 GFVMT
-193 NAPLYNGTTAKTLV
+193 NAPLYETKTAKTLV
-207 SILPSSIC
+207 SVFPSSIC

-222 QSPAINVYVER
+222 QSPAIDVYVER

-241 TSETLTNDIT
+241 TSETLTNSIT
-251 INTSTT
+251 ISTSTT
-257 ENNTVKNSEVTYKAT
+257 ENNEIKNDNVTYKAT
-272 VSAWGLDITNKK
+272 VKAWALDITNQK

-289 NVSAFDTWKGYGKG
+289 NVSDFNTWKAYAKG
-303 ARFYSE
+303 ARFYSND
-309 SSNRIYWAIDPNYT
+309 SKRIYWAIDPNYT
-323 DGSAE
+323 NGSGE
-328 DAYITANF
+328 DAYIADNF
-336 NKISESDIKNTTA
+336 NKITDVPNTADVTA
-349 LSSATYILENTFD
+349 PVYILENTFD
-362 VANQLRD
+362 VANQMRT

-376 KASFAPEGQDPKTFY
+376 KATFAPEGQDPATFY

-396 NTIYTKEGMQAFI
+396 HTIYTKEGMQAFI

-418 GKNDASL
+418 GKNDASK
-425 YTFAPSTSVSNAA
+425 YTFATNTSVSNAA
-438 GKHTIGAEDIK
+438 GSHTIGAQDIL
-449 YNNTVLT
+449 YDGVVLT
-456 PDEVNKLNDA
+456 PEEVAKLNDA
-466 IGNINT
+466 IGLINT
-472 YLNGVCYYVARI
+472 YKDGICYYVARI
-484 QHFGDMYT
+484 QHFGEKYT
-492 KWDPG
+492 KWNPG
-497 DPTYGADATT
+497 DPTYGQDKDPTT
-507 AANDYL
+507 AANNYL
-513 GRYGAV
+513 GRYGVV

-530 IKNLGNPT
+530 IKSLGNPT
-538 IPTAPDTPDDE
+538 IPEAPDTPDDE
-549 DYYYISFKVNIH
+549 DYSYISFKVNIH

>member
-34 PTSGETMT
+34 PALGETMT

-66 DQFDDGLA
+66 DQFDDGEP
-74 SEYAVKSAHLV
+74 SEYAVNCAHLV

-98 GVFSFTDLKPWN
+98 GVFSFTDLKPWH

-193 NAPLYNGTTAKTLV
+193 NAPLYENNTAKTLV
-207 SILPSSIC
+207 SVLPSSIC

-222 QSPAINVYVER
+222 QSPAIDVFVER
-233 AVAKVNVT
+233 GVAKVNVT
-241 TSETLTNDIT
+241 TSATLKNEIE
-251 INTSTT
+251 I
-257 ENNTVKNSEVTYKAT
+257 NNTTYQAK
-272 VSAWGLDITNKK
+272 VLAWGLDITNLK

-289 NVSAFDTWKGYGKG
+289 NVSDFDTWKAYAKG
-303 ARFYSE
+303 PRFYSND
-309 SSNRIYWAIDPNYT
+309 SKRIYWAIDPNYT
-323 DGSAE
+323 NGSAE
-328 DAYITANF
+328 ETYITANF
-336 NKISESDIKNTTA
+336 NKISENDVTNAADVTA
-349 LSSATYILENTFD
+349 PVYILENTFD
-362 VANQLRD
+362 VANQMRN

-376 KASFAPEGQDPKTFY
+376 KATFAPKDQEPETFY

-396 NTIYTKEGMQAFI
+396 NTIYTKDLMQTFI
-409 KGLAVNLLE
+409 KGQAVHLLT
-418 GKNDASL
+418 GKNEASK
-425 YTFAPSTSVSNAA
+425 YTFAANTSVSNTA
-438 GKHTIGAEDIK
+438 GAHSIGTQDIF
-449 YNNTVLT
+449 YDGEVLT
-456 PDEVNKLNDA
+456 SEEVATLNDA
-466 IGNINT
+466 IGTINT
-472 YLNGVCYYVARI
+472 YKDGICYYVARI
-484 QHFGDMYT
+484 QHFGEKYT
-492 KWDPG
+492 QWKPG
-497 DPTYGADATT
+497 DPTYGQDKDANA
-507 AANDYL
+507 AANNYL

-519 RNNWYELQISE
+519 RNNWYELQISD

-538 IPTAPDTPDDE
+538 IPEAPDTPDDE